1 MAAKRRFGPSLSQSC
16 PIFGTEQ
23 APTRCKAGTPRYKE
37 LDAEGQGKKNTGRS
51 QRPGSL
57 GRVAEDRRLESE
69 RLATMGLTTAKLV
82 HEIGNPLNGMSTTVQ
97 LLERDLMKPGP
108 PDKELLRSTV
118 HDLSS
123 EINRLRSLLVEFRS
137 LARPHALDLQS
148 TALAS
153 LVTELLA
160 VETGQYAERGI
171 QIKNEVRPDLPL
183 VMGDQEKLKQ
193 VVLNLCQNAVEAMP
207 QGGSLTVRADH
218 ADGQVTL
225 EVRDTG
231 DGIPDGLD
239 IFELFTTT
247 KPSGMGLGLAVVRQ
261 IVLAHDGTIT
271 YTTEPGQGAVFRLS
285 LPACPPVKTRAKT
298 RRTRATPRTAARSRP
313 AHG

>member
-1 MAAKRRFGPSLSQSC
+1 MPKDR
-16 PIFGTEQ
+16 
-23 APTRCKAGTPRYKE
+23 
-37 LDAEGQGKKNTGRS
+37 GKKNTGRS

-57 GRVAEDRRLESE
+57 DRVAEDRRLESE
-69 RLATMGLTTAKLV
+69 RRATMGLTTAKLV

-137 LARPHALDLQS
+137 LARPHALDLQP

-231 DGIPDGLD
+231 GGIPDGLD

-271 YTTEPGQGAVFRLS
+271 YTTEPGQGTVFRLS
-285 LPACPPVKTRAKT
+285 LPVCPPVKTRAKT
-298 RRTRATPRTAARSRP
+298 RRARATPRTAARSRP
-313 AHG
+313 AHGQQGRDA

>member
-1 MAAKRRFGPSLSQSC
+1 
-16 PIFGTEQ
+16 
-23 APTRCKAGTPRYKE
+23 
-37 LDAEGQGKKNTGRS
+37 
-51 QRPGSL
+51 
-57 GRVAEDRRLESE
+57 LESE

-108 PDKELLRSTV
+108 PDKELLRATV

-137 LARPHALDLQS
+137 LARAHALDLQP

-160 VETGQYAERGI
+160 VETVQYAERGI
-171 QIKNEVRPDLPL
+171 QIHNEVRPDLPL

-207 QGGSLTVRADH
+207 QGGCLTVRADRADR
-218 ADGQVTL
+218 ADGHVSL
-225 EVRDTG
+225 EVMDTG
-231 DGIPDGLD
+231 AGIPDGLD

-261 IVLAHDGTIT
+261 IVLAHEGTIT
-271 YTTEPGQGAVFRLS
+271 YTTEPGRGTVFRLS
-285 LPACPPVKTRAKT
+285 LPA
-298 RRTRATPRTAARSRP
+298 TPRARKRRP
-313 AHG
+313 SAKSPPSPS

>member
-1 MAAKRRFGPSLSQSC
+1 
-16 PIFGTEQ
+16 
-23 APTRCKAGTPRYKE
+23 
-37 LDAEGQGKKNTGRS
+37 
-51 QRPGSL
+51 
-57 GRVAEDRRLESE
+57 
-69 RLATMGLTTAKLV
+69 MGLTTAKLI

-137 LARPHALDLQS
+137 LARLHTLNLQPI
-148 TALAS
+148 ALAS

-160 VETGQYAERGI
+160 VEIGQYAERGI
-171 QIKNEVRPDLPL
+171 QIKNEVPSDLPL
-183 VMGDQEKLKQ
+183 VMGAQEKLKQ

-207 QGGSLTVRADH
+207 QGGSLTIRAGH
-218 ADGQVTL
+218 AGGQVTL
-225 EVRDTG
+225 EVMDTG
-231 DGIPDGLD
+231 AGIPDGLD

-271 YTTEPGQGAVFRLS
+271 YASEPGQGTIFRLS
-285 LPACPPVKTRAKT
+285 LPARLPAKT
-298 RRTRATPRTAARSRP
+298 RRTRATRTAARSRP
-313 AHG
+313 PRD

>member
-1 MAAKRRFGPSLSQSC
+1 MAKDRK
-16 PIFGTEQ
+16 
-23 APTRCKAGTPRYKE
+23 TRARTPRPT
-37 LDAEGQGKKNTGRS
+37 ART
-51 QRPGSL
+51 P
-57 GRVAEDRRLESE
+57 ADRRLESE
-69 RLATMGLTTAKLV
+69 RLATMSLTTAKLV

-108 PDKELLRSTV
+108 PDKELLRATV

-137 LARPHALDLQS
+137 LARAHALDLQP

-160 VETGQYAERGI
+160 VETVQYTERGI
-171 QIKNEVRPDLPL
+171 QIHNEVRPDLPL

-193 VVLNLCQNAVEAMP
+193 VVLNLCQNAVEAMS
-207 QGGSLTVRADH
+207 QGGCLTVRADQ
-218 ADGQVTL
+218 ADGHVTL
-225 EVRDTG
+225 EVMDTG
-231 DGIPDGLD
+231 AGIPDGLD

-261 IVLAHDGTIT
+261 IVLAHGGTIT
-271 YTTEPGQGAVFRLS
+271 YTTEPGRGTVFRLS
-285 LPACPPVKTRAKT
+285 LPACPPAKTRAKT
-298 RRTRATPRTAARSRP
+298 RRPSAKSPPSP
-313 AHG
+313 S